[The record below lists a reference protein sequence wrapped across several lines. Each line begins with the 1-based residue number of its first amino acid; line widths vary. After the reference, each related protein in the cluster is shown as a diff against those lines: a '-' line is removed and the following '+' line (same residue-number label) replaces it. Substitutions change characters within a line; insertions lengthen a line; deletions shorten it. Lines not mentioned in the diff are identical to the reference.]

1 MFVLTSHRS
10 VRQAAPGDDRDEDGG
25 DDDAPDLYQELIFGG
40 GPRRIG
46 GRQEATMS
54 PVDQL
59 LIFLVEDSR
68 KVANRMAA
76 AGYTENRSGRRG
88 VRRDELG
95 SQKGAGWVRIG

>member
-1 MFVLTSHRS
+1 
-10 VRQAAPGDDRDEDGG
+10 
-25 DDDAPDLYQELIFGG
+25 
-40 GPRRIG
+40 
-46 GRQEATMS
+46 MS